1 LTVAAAPGTLA
12 RVNPWLGALVVVL
25 TLALSTGGGWLTTRL
40 VLHLASRSSDAG
52 RATSPANALASRGG
66 THPGS
71 VGGGSVDAAVPRAPG
86 AVTATTSPTAAPPG
100 GGRATSPTAPPDTT
114 SPARAGER
122 GAGASTEADGE
133 PADTTEPAATPA
145 SDGPEG
151 PRALAVLRGGT
162 WIGLLERL
170 ATTGALLLGEPT
182 AVAVVVAV
190 KGLGRYPE
198 LREYPA
204 ASERFV
210 VGSLASLT
218 WAAGVGFVGRWL
230 LTR

>member
-1 LTVAAAPGTLA
+1 
-12 RVNPWLGALVVVL
+12 VNPWLGALVVVL
-25 TLALSTGGGWLTTRL
+25 ALVVSMGGGWVTTRV

-52 RATSPANALASRGG
+52 GATSPAVDRRA
-66 THPGS
+66 
-71 VGGGSVDAAVPRAPG
+71 VGAAQPDG
-86 AVTATTSPTAAPPG
+86 VTNAPP
-100 GGRATSPTAPPDTT
+100 ATA
-114 SPARAGER
+114 
-122 GAGASTEADGE
+122 
-133 PADTTEPAATPA
+133 EPAADTPPG

-151 PRALAVLRGGT
+151 PGALAALRGGT

-170 ATTGALLLGEPT
+170 ATTGALMLGEPT
-182 AVAVVVAV
+182 AIAVVVAV

-210 VGSLASLT
+210 VGSLASLV
-218 WAAGVGFVGRWL
+218 WAAGVGFLARWL